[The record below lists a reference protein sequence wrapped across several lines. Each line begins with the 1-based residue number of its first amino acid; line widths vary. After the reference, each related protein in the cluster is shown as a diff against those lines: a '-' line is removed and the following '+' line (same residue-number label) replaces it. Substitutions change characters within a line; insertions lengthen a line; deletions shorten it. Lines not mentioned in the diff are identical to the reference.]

1 MKEVRLL
8 SERGETIVK
17 NDEFEVLYKKYSAE
31 LYIYALS
38 LCKDHHLSQ
47 DLVSETFFKALLSIE
62 YSLGYIK
69 YWLFRVCKNLYL
81 DHLRKNKCLQDIEIN
96 TNKLLVEDNT
106 LDRIILNEQRRRVYY
121 EVLKLQTSY
130 KEIITLYYYCNFT
143 LQEIS
148 QIVGISQGAAR
159 TLLFR
164 ARKKLKEVLEEE
176 LK

>member
-1 MKEVRLL
+1 VVRLL

-17 NDEFEVLYKKYSAE
+17 NDEFEVLYKKYSTE

-47 DLVSETFFKALLSIE
+47 DLVGETFFKALLSIE
-62 YSLGYIK
+62 SSQGYIK

-81 DHLRKNKCLQDIEIN
+81 DHLRKNKYLQNVEVNIDE
-96 TNKLLVEDNT
+96 LLVEDNT
-106 LDRIILNEQRRRVYY
+106 LDKIILNEQRRGIYY
-121 EVLKLQTSY
+121 EILKLQSSY

-148 QIVGISQGAAR
+148 SMIGISQGAAR

-164 ARKKLKEVLEEE
+164 ARKKLKEVLGEE

>member
-1 MKEVRLL
+1 VKVVRLL
-8 SERGETIVK
+8 SERGEIVVK
-17 NDEFEVLYKKYSAE
+17 NDEFEILYKKYSTE

-62 YSLGYIK
+62 YSQVYIK

-81 DHLRKNKCLQDIEIN
+81 DYFRKSKCLQDIEIN
-96 TNKLLVEDNT
+96 LNKLLVEDNT
-106 LDRIILNEQRRRVYY
+106 LDKIILNEDRRRVYY
-121 EVLKLQTSY
+121 EVLKLQESY

-148 QIVGISQGAAR
+148 TIVGISQGAAR

-164 ARKKLKEVLEEE
+164 ARKKLKVVLEEE
-176 LK
+176 LE

>member
-1 MKEVRLL
+1 MR
-8 SERGETIVK
+8 
-17 NDEFEVLYKKYSAE
+17 NDEFEILYKKYSAE

-62 YSLGYIK
+62 DTQIYIK

-81 DHLRKNKCLQDIEIN
+81 DYLRKNKCLEDIEKN
-96 TNKLLVEDNT
+96 VKKLLVEDNT
-106 LDRIILNEQRRRVYY
+106 LDKIILSEDRRRVYY
-121 EVLKLQTSY
+121 EVLNLQTSY
-130 KEIITLYYYCNFT
+130 KEVITLYYYCNLT

-164 ARKKLKEVLEEE
+164 ARRKLKVVLEEE

>member
-1 MKEVRLL
+1 VKEVRLL
-8 SERGETIVK
+8 SKRGETIVK

-62 YSLGYIK
+62 CSPGYIK

-81 DHLRKNKCLQDIEIN
+81 DHLRKNKYLQDIEISI
-96 TNKLLVEDNT
+96 NKLLIEDNT
-106 LDRIILNEQRRRVYY
+106 LDKIILNEQRRKVYY
-121 EVLKLQTSY
+121 EILKLQTSY

-143 LQEIS
+143 LKEIS
-148 QIVGISQGAAR
+148 SIVEISQGAAR

>member
-8 SERGETIVK
+8 SERGEYVVK
-17 NDEFEVLYKKYSAE
+17 NDEFEVLYKRYSAE

-47 DLVSETFFKALLSIE
+47 DLVSETFFKALLTIDSSQE
-62 YSLGYIK
+62 YIK

-81 DHLRKNKCLQDIEIN
+81 DHFRKNKYMQDIDISI
-96 TNKLLVEDNT
+96 NKLSVEDNT
-106 LDRIILNEQRRRVYY
+106 LDKIILNEDRRKVYY
-121 EVLKLQTSY
+121 EILRLQPSY
-130 KEIITLYYYCNFT
+130 KEIIILYYYCNFT

-148 QIVGISQGAAR
+148 SIAGISQGAAR

-164 ARKKLKEVLEEE
+164 ARKKIKVVLEEE

>member
-1 MKEVRLL
+1 MKEFRLL
-8 SERGETIVK
+8 SERGENVVK
-17 NDEFEVLYKKYSAE
+17 NDEFEVLYNRYSAE

-62 YSLGYIK
+62 NSQGYIK

-81 DHLRKNKCLQDIEIN
+81 DHLRKNKYLQDIEISIG
-96 TNKLLVEDNT
+96 KLSVEDNT
-106 LDRIILNEQRRRVYY
+106 LDKFILNEDRRKIYY
-121 EVLKLQTSY
+121 EILKLQTSY
-130 KEIITLYYYCNFT
+130 KEIIILYYYCNFT

-148 QIVGISQGAAR
+148 SIVGISQGAAR

-164 ARKKLKEVLEEE
+164 ARKKLKIVLEEE